1 MPYLLIFSFLCLW
14 PSNKESTTYSFSK
27 NDNARVDALLTD
39 FLAKAKLPGLS
50 IAVNQ
55 SGEVIYAKGFG
66 YADLQKKTKM
76 TPTTQI
82 RTASVAKVITA
93 TAIGKLVSD
102 GKLDL
107 DAPLEKYLPYIE
119 PPYASLT
126 ARQLAG
132 HTAGV
137 AHRPSSNRVKK
148 KHYAEVRETMA
159 FLKDMP
165 LSFEA
170 DTEYAYSTLGYNLLA
185 LLIEEISGKKYVDYM
200 REDVFA
206 PLGMTQTFPDQK
218 NDWSD
223 KDAKMYFFKK
233 GKLQED
239 KKPVDGS
246 YKLAGAGFRSTSV
259 DLAKMM
265 NAYSNDFIAEEVVQ
279 LMFESHHLK
288 SGEKTNVGI
297 GWRLSE
303 DMYKSA
309 SIEHAGSWQGART
322 VIVHYPQYQLTVS
335 IMINAKCT
343 VFIEETAQ
351 IIARLFLQKGN
362 ESSAIKERN
371 DVLTVVNNKSDGTTE
386 TYKGKIQL
394 SETGLGRLEIETDI
408 GWLQNNSIYSL
419 SPDNDFV
426 LSTKFGL
433 LYLHL
438 QQQPVLEGK
447 LYVYQRPSDAY
458 HMSQKPMLF
467 FSARP

>member
-1 MPYLLIFSFLCLW
+1 MKMPYLLIFSFLCLW
-14 PSNKESTTYSFSK
+14 PSDKESPSHSFPT
-27 NDNARVDALLTD
+27 NDNAKVDALLTD

-55 SGEVIYAKGFG
+55 SGELIYAKGFG

-239 KKPVDGS
+239 KKPVDDS

-259 DLAKMM
+259 DLVKMM
-265 NAYSNDFIAEEVVQ
+265 NAYSNGFIAGEVVQ
-279 LMFESHHLK
+279 SMFESHHLK

-297 GWRLSE
+297 GWRLNE
-303 DMYKSA
+303 DMHKSA

-394 SETGLGRLEIETDI
+394 SETGLG
-408 GWLQNNSIYSL
+408 
-419 SPDNDFV
+419 
-426 LSTKFGL
+426 
-433 LYLHL
+433 
-438 QQQPVLEGK
+438 
-447 LYVYQRPSDAY
+447 
-458 HMSQKPMLF
+458 
-467 FSARP
+467 